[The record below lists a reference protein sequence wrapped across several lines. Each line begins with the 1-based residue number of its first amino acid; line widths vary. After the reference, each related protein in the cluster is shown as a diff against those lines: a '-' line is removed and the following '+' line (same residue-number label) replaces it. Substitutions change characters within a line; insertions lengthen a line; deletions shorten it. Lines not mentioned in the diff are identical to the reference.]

1 MKKNRIYLI
10 VIGLA
15 LLGVYLYRNR
25 KKPPVAIVTPN
36 LPSEDVVVSGN
47 NPINTATEEL
57 VGVTTN
63 PTEVTDFTADQTTT
77 CYTGCPNVQAVSVIN
92 GSCEENGL
100 LDFAPPC
107 APPNNNVGINGSM
120 VNTDDRVTGG
130 TTPVPNFVTDTPME
144 TDNLG
149 YASSGVNV
157 NSGVG
162 CGSTNLAQ
170 QVIDNNFI
178 NLADT
183 NTQVPSSSAIPF
195 ENTTI
200 VDGTLINPYTNQ
212 AYAEGSGLVSVTG
225 LPDDSLP
232 FENVLPETEVNQ
244 ESTGVF
250 DFNSGISNALD
261 SDL

>member
-1 MKKNRIYLI
+1 MPDE
-10 VIGLA
+10 VISQD
-15 LLGVYLYRNR
+15 N
-25 KKPPVAIVTPN
+25 PV
-36 LPSEDVVVSGN
+36 
-47 NPINTATEEL
+47 NTATEEL

-92 GSCEENGL
+92 GSCQENGL
-100 LDFAPPC
+100 LDFPPPC
-107 APPNNNVGINGSM
+107 APPNNANAINGSM
-120 VNTDDRVTGG
+120 VNTDEKITGG
-130 TTPVPNFVTDTPME
+130 TTPTPNFVTDTPME
-144 TDNLG
+144 NDNLG

-170 QVIDNNFI
+170 QVIDNNFV

-183 NTQVPSSSAIPF
+183 NLQ
-195 ENTTI
+195 
-200 VDGTLINPYTNQ
+200 G
-212 AYAEGSGLVSVTG
+212 EGSDLVSTTG
-225 LPDDSLP
+225 LPDNSLP

-250 DFNSGISNALD
+250 DFNSGISNALN
-261 SDL
+261 SDLLVSTSTSANLSNSGLPTRNTRR